1 MGHFYRFGVEGGMEE
16 NERGD
21 TWQPDVF
28 LSGGE
33 SVGNRM
39 SLLEVLASDRLIVIT
54 EL

>member
-1 MGHFYRFGVEGGMEE
+1 MGHFNKFGVEGGMEE

-28 LSGGE
+28 LSCGE
-33 SVGNRM
+33 SVENRM
-39 SLLEVLASDRLIVIT
+39 SLLEVLASDRLTGIT